1 MAQYK
6 LHSLKPGV
14 GIRITPCIN
23 LLDDYG
29 WSPMVEVEGSY
40 TYHFKMKGPYD
51 NDTEQINNGI
61 SSSYAIGA
69 RFADRHS
76 RGWSIV
82 AGFEMSHYDL
92 FNKDFSPGNG
102 LARPYVQVK
111 TKNYTVFVNT
121 KIGF

>member
-1 MAQYK
+1 MLAA
-6 LHSLKPGV
+6 LVLS
-14 GIRITPCIN
+14 CA
-23 LLDDYG
+23 
-29 WSPMVEVEGSY
+29 PMVSHAGGGDFFCGLY
-40 TYHFKMKGPYD
+40 GRGG
-51 NDTEQINNGI
+51 NLNNGI